1 MAHNHQFAL
10 RLYLECHNAVG
21 AVAFVRERMA
31 LVLEPR
37 FLFDAS
43 VGPATTKPIADHTA
57 DTTDHAAPAAAQKS
71 GAETADAT
79 SHPADAKA
87 PQPDATAAAAPA
99 ADPQAPSQQQGQA
112 AATTASQ
119 PSSVLFV
126 DTRVSGWKTLA
137 ASVGSDTKVVVI
149 DGSTDGIAQVT
160 KALEGLR
167 NVDRLD
173 FLTYGRPGQIEF
185 GAGTVD
191 AGGLMANA
199 GQIAAWRDHLADNA
213 QIQFWGCD
221 VGAGTTGNS
230 FVSDLHS
237 LTGVAVAASI
247 DATGAAAL
255 GGNWTLERTAGDVVP
270 SVPFSTQAVANFMT
284 VLDAP
289 VPTVTLSGLPSEILL
304 GGTFTATVSFD
315 NTAATGIGYGPYID
329 LFVPNNTLDKVTLNS
344 ANLLGHDLAISSVV
358 YSTSVAGHLGVLGA
372 LHPLLLDATGAPQFV
387 NAPPTAVEGG
397 RMYVLELPFG
407 SFTPDQSAANVT
419 LNFTI
424 DKTSVV
430 TNQHGGQLMTMGAIG
445 GFAYGADALNNP
457 SVDPG
462 LRGTAGNT
470 PTESTAANGG
480 VSASAS
486 VVLVKA
492 SAQVVTVPGEG
503 ETPTG
508 PDYPAHL
515 QITVTPAPATDGN
528 PITGTVSTITL
539 PDNVQYT
546 GGPITITGAPG
557 ATATFVPGSTAQGGS
572 VQVSIPAIEAPGPIV
587 LDIPIFVPETA
598 ANGTPVLDPATGNP
612 VPITFDAA
620 TYTNGVW
627 MPWAG
632 SADEGLP
639 YDVNGTLQTSASF
652 TARSLAVQVTA
663 FDTTSNSATNFRPG
677 DIVEFTTAFEIS
689 DYFNFNGLVMRSLL
703 DDGFTV
709 DPSVAPVLTLT
720 PAAGGPTTTINL
732 GAISG
737 ATATVNGQVVATTGS
752 NADWSFVRDNAGTGT
767 TTVDLTPSNAIAA
780 ALGTSRLDPGIT
792 GKLTVTARVLDKYTN
807 SHIDPFT
814 GVGGSITERDSV
826 HGSVSA
832 TATVV
837 TALGLPTTLPPSEIT
852 DNSSVDLVIPEGT
865 ARIFVAA
872 VNGVVVNSFQPGETY
887 NVQPGDTVTYAINYN
902 LVTGDYRSLTEAAFM
917 PLPIINV
924 ADPLA
929 NGSTVTAFVEDTGAT
944 TASPIPG
951 AGKYFLYN
959 PSPGMSVVSANVNAA
974 SNGITFD
981 LGHRDDTTNAAGQ
994 RATILFTFRVTTA
1007 PFADGL
1013 SLTAQGEASLTN
1025 ASGTGAP
1032 IIDLSGVTLNEP
1044 NLTQSAKTGIASLVD
1059 NGLGAKSATYTAE
1072 ITGAAGDP
1080 STVYVPAG
1088 SSGSP
1093 FVATHPEGPLTVG
1106 DLQDLNVAGADGSDT
1121 VRVII
1126 TVANTGA
1133 SSNGAFDVTV
1143 SSSLPAGYTIAD
1155 VSNIT
1160 ATRGGGLPV
1169 TLVPN
1174 AGHGTGTMVDLFT
1187 ANGVMLEDPAS
1198 SAETP
1203 HPTLYGTADIA
1214 HRNVLTISYD
1224 LKLKPDQAAGM
1235 VLTAVGNI
1243 VNYTNI
1249 FDGVAQGNGFVVNG
1263 VPVGGTAADLVN
1275 NATVT
1280 TTAPTM
1286 PKTFGPSDT
1295 PQNDNVDPTYPN
1307 ATVVVGNTRPVTITV
1322 TLPEGSLNNGSGH
1335 VLVTE
1340 QLPADEIFRNL
1351 VSIVPGPGVTLTGAG
1366 GATVSGST
1374 VTFDL
1379 GSQVRNTNAEA
1390 PGTVT
1395 ITYNAYFADGANT
1408 DGTTFTSTANLVY
1421 SGTPVAPAVVTFV
1434 QHDPM
1439 LNAALSDDAGGI
1451 AFTGKTITYTYTIA
1465 NNGLVQSQ
1473 TTESQLDV
1481 PTGLAYVPGTL
1492 QLVSQSGT
1500 PISSGSVDESNGAGG
1515 ILVVN
1520 PGTIAAGGVLTYRF
1534 QATVAPDLAAGTNLT
1549 IAAPASDSTG
1559 LSIALPQPPA
1569 TARTYHFSASDPL
1582 SVRTFTSALYISG
1595 EANGTTVVSA
1605 TAPVTSANVVIGDIT
1620 RLHGQTLLPEGTNTN
1635 VVLDFALPAGLSP
1648 FLADGTVKLA
1658 LISDLGHIT
1667 SSTLDPTGNTAGLQ
1681 VAQGTMAV
1689 DPTTFTPTY
1698 VLPASAIDSTSVPGH
1713 LRISLGTVTDNGVS
1727 PLPNYAVLE
1736 FNGVVTNVF
1745 ANQAGVVLS
1754 PTLVVASDAFTTAA
1768 SRVNETIVEP
1778 NVDMQK
1784 VVTAI
1789 DSGAGSVD
1797 YRVTLTNTGNATA
1810 YAVTVTDP
1818 LPTNV
1823 GSIVGLSSAGGATGL
1838 VVTPGGGNVFTATM
1852 TLAAGQS
1859 QVFTYTMVVA
1869 DPGAPVPATTVT
1881 ETFQS
1886 LNPTITAAFGS
1897 AVGPVGGASGARDG
1911 SSLPTVGGLND
1922 YWRQVTNS
1930 LGTASGQVWQALGDI
1945 VDTFDPVLHT
1955 ALGGVSV
1962 THTSAGPDG
1971 VFGTA
1976 DDLHQTVATGALGR
1990 WFFGLIPNGT
2000 FRITLPASGSAGL
2013 PASETLVFNAF
2024 GNLTTLPAQASATAG
2039 GNAVTGMNFAY
2050 ELPDTAPTLGNWAS
2064 GVQTIRP
2071 SESVYLTTT
2080 FAPTGGDVELDKLVS
2095 SGRGYSYEGVVLTVQ
2110 RYDGF
2115 GHATPNVADAFGGD
2129 AQLAFSGNNVLL
2141 NGAAIGTFIQ
2151 VGGTLS
2157 ITLGAGTGKS
2167 TVSGL
2172 LSHLTYSNATTG
2184 TVIPSITIGATVSDA
2199 NFNNV
2204 PLATGFTGRQGTGGV
2219 MTSAPVYS
2227 VFALA
2232 PGGQYQVTFI
2242 EPNNTPAAASA
2253 VALGTGRLDLSGGQ
2267 LQQVVVALTTGF
2279 TAGEDFL
2286 TFTND
2291 GTSMGNIAGSYDAA
2305 TGRLVLTSAGATATA
2320 QQWQNAAGAILY
2332 YNASDRPTTATRDV
2346 SYTFTTTTGPA
2357 PVGGVLGHI
2366 VVAASD
2372 DSPII
2377 DPSVAVSLAGAT
2389 EDGLNLPSGAVGT
2402 LVTTLAN
2409 ATNVADTDGANAH
2422 DGSAPGP
2429 TGIAIV
2435 GADTTRGN
2443 WWYSLDN
2450 GASWALFA
2458 GPSLPAMSGSRALH
2472 LVADGNTRI
2481 YFQPTVPNFN
2491 GALPIALSYRAWDR
2505 SDGVANGTLSAL
2517 PTDVPLGSGTLTD
2530 AAAYS
2535 SAVAQ
2540 IPQAVA
2546 AVNDAPVATGTAN
2559 LVEPEDTTS
2568 PAPATVASLFGANFS
2583 DAADQQ
2589 QSPSNP
2595 TGSVANALAGIAITG
2610 NATVPGS
2617 GTWRYSL
2624 DGGASWT
2631 AVAGGLSDS
2640 NALVLSA
2647 SARLEFLPAANFN
2660 GVPSL
2665 LTVRLIDSSDVIV
2678 TGTTTGAALAVT
2690 TQAIGGVDVTA
2701 NGGTTAVSAAR
2712 VPLSVVVTAV
2722 NDAPVASGATSLP
2735 ANPEDTTSP
2744 NQTTVLNLFGANF
2757 SDVADQQRSLLNP
2770 TGSVANT
2777 LAGVAITGNLTPA
2790 GEGVWRYSTDG
2801 GATWVALPRDLS
2813 ATNALVLSAAV
2824 RLEFLPAP
2832 DFNGAPLALTARLI
2846 DSSDVVVTG
2855 TTTGADLAATTQAIA
2870 GVDVSG
2876 ANSGGTTAVSAGA
2889 VVLSTTVTPV
2899 NDAPTAAGDATL
2911 RASVV
2916 GLPPRSQSVVDLF
2929 AASFGDTVDLQRT
2942 VLNPTGSISDV
2953 LAGVVVVGNTTPA
2966 SQGEWRYSQDGGAT
2980 WTAISTGVSD
2990 TAGLAL
2996 GGNVQLAFFAAPGFV
3011 GFPTPLSVRLIDSSH
3026 DVPVTGSL
3034 SGQDFTGTTLAVG
3047 GVDVS
3052 GAHNGGITAISADA
3066 VLLRT
3071 IVLPT
3076 GPYSLPF
3083 VEPNNTPAAGHAV
3096 FLPGATPS
3104 GPLDQVVLQL
3114 GGGFTAGEDVLR
3126 FANDGTTMGNIVA
3139 AYDAASGRLVLSSAG
3154 GTASPTEWSNALA
3167 AVNYV
3172 NTSDQPHTV
3181 ARSVTYTFF
3190 SSGGGTTTL
3199 AAGEL
3204 TVTAANDAP
3213 ILDRTVEVSL
3223 ANSTEDVVG
3232 PPQGAVGT
3240 LVTALANGSNV
3251 SDLDGA
3257 NAHDGSAPGPTG
3269 IAVVEADTTR
3279 GNWWYSTDNG
3289 ASWTRFAGP
3298 DLTAISA
3305 GNALHLVADANTRIY
3320 FQPTVADF
3328 NGALPI
3334 ALSYRAWDRSDG
3346 VANGALSA
3354 LPSTPPLSTG
3364 INTASSAYSIAM
3376 NRVGLV
3382 VVAVNDA
3389 PVASGTASLGVE
3401 PEDTTSPVQGTVLGL
3416 FRGNFSDVA
3425 DQQQS
3430 PSNPF
3435 GSNANALAGIAIV
3448 GNATPTTQGVWRY
3461 STDNGATWTTI
3472 SADVSAS
3479 NALVLSQLVRLE
3491 FVPTANFNGIPAPLT
3506 VRLIDSSIDVPL
3518 VSGVTGRDLVA
3529 TSRVIAGV
3537 DVSGSNSGGRTA
3549 VSAADVPLLIQV
3561 SPVNDAPTAAG
3572 SATLESGTQGR
3583 TPPYASVYDLFA
3595 KTFGDTVDQ
3604 QRSTS
3609 NPFGSVAN
3617 SFAGIVVVG
3626 NATPA
3631 SEGTWR
3637 YSTDGGATWTPV
3649 PTSVSDAKG
3658 LLLGSNVQLAF
3669 FPSGSFVGSPTPL
3682 VVRLIDSS
3690 SDVPVTGTLTGAA
3703 IAGSTLAIAGVDVDG
3718 THRGGITAV
3727 SADTVPL
3734 NTFVNL
3740 APSPP
3745 TPPTPPN
3752 PTPNPWTPPSSFFD
3766 DPRMLNGFLVG
3777 GNVYRVML
3785 ATQPGTINVSA
3796 DIFYGSVSPREL
3808 SFEASSIGGGPL
3820 PPWLSFDSILLR
3832 FTGTPPESAVG
3843 TLDLRITARDRSGR
3857 EAAAEVHVIITEPPR
3872 DILRFL
3878 RPIEGLNPIVV
3889 PPAEPV
3895 PAPAA
3900 APDSAPAP
3908 RSPDGAPTAP
3918 PSNEGAPPDRPAPDG
3933 AAVPGETR
3941 QGAWLLPPAEESLA
3955 YGLTAQIREQS
3966 VAGKV
3971 ARARALL
3978 NALM

>member
-1 MAHNHQFAL
+1 MYAAAKLHVPNTIVHSRTIRNFECGNISDAIAPL
-10 RLYLECHNAVG
+10 AYLHFSE
-21 AVAFVRERMA
+21 RELMA

-43 VGPATTKPIADHTA
+43 VGPATTKPLTDNARDTADHTTPAAQTSAEATA
-57 DTTDHAAPAAAQKS
+57 DTTTHAAEAKTAPPAAVSGTPTPAERQTPGQPQDAQ
-71 GAETADAT
+71 
-79 SHPADAKA
+79 
-87 PQPDATAAAAPA
+87 
-99 ADPQAPSQQQGQA
+99 PS
-112 AATTASQ
+112 TTATQ

-137 ASVGSDTKVVVI
+137 ASVGTDTKVVVI

-173 FLTYGRPGQIEF
+173 FLTYGQPGQIEL
-185 GAGTVD
+185 GAGVVD
-191 AGGLMANA
+191 TGSLQANA
-199 GQIAAWRDHLADNA
+199 GQIAAWRDHLSDNA

-221 VGAGTTGNS
+221 VGAGSTGNS
-230 FVSDLHS
+230 FVSDLHA

-247 DATGAAAL
+247 DTTGAAAL
-255 GGNWTLERTAGDVVP
+255 GGNWTLERTAGDATP
-270 SVPFSTQAVANFMT
+270 SIPFSTAAVANFMT

-304 GGTFTATVSFD
+304 GGTFSATVTFD
-315 NTAATGIGYGPYID
+315 NTAITGIGYGPYID
-329 LFVPNNTLDKVTLNS
+329 LFVPNNTLDKVTLEL

-397 RMYVLELPFG
+397 RMYVLQLPFG

-430 TNQHGGQLMTMGAIG
+430 TNQHAGQLMTMGALG

-462 LRGTAGNT
+462 IRGTAGNT
-470 PTESTAANGG
+470 PTESTPANGG
-480 VSASAS
+480 VSVSAS
-486 VVLVKA
+486 VVLAKA
-492 SAQVVTVPGEG
+492 AAQVITTPGEG

-515 QITVTPAPATDGN
+515 QITITPAPATDGN

-539 PDNVQYT
+539 PDTVQYT
-546 GGPITITGAPG
+546 GGPITITGASG
-557 ATATFVPGSTAQGGS
+557 ATATFVPGSAAQGGS
-572 VQVSIPAIEAPGPIV
+572 VQVSIPNFEAPGPIV

-598 ANGTPVLDPATGNP
+598 ANGSPILDPDTGAP
-612 VPITFDAA
+612 VQITFAA
-620 TYTNGVW
+620 ASFDNGTW

-639 YDVNGTLQTSASF
+639 YQVSGTLSATASF
-652 TARSLAVQVTA
+652 TARSLAVQVSA

-677 DIVEFTTAFEIS
+677 DTVVFTTKFEIS
-689 DYFNFNGLVMRSLL
+689 DYFNFNNLLMQSLL
-703 DDGFTV
+703 DDGFTI
-709 DPSVAPVLTLT
+709 DPTVAPVLTLT
-720 PAAGGPTTTINL
+720 PAAGGATTTISL

-737 ATATVNGQVVATTGS
+737 STTTVNGQLVATSGS
-752 NADWSFVRDNAGTGT
+752 NADWSFVRDNAGTGA
-767 TTVDLTPSNAIAA
+767 TTVNLTPSAAIAA
-780 ALGTSRLDPGIT
+780 ALGSSRLEPGIT
-792 GKLTVTARVLDKYTN
+792 GTLTVSAHVLDKYTN

-814 GVGGSITERDSV
+814 GTGGSITERDSV
-826 HGSVSA
+826 TGSVSA

-852 DNSSVDLVIPEGT
+852 DNSNVDLVIPEGS

-872 VNGVVVNSFQPGETY
+872 INGVVVNSFQPGETF
-887 NVQPGDTVTYAINYN
+887 NVQPGDTITYAITYN
-902 LVTGDYRSLTEAAFM
+902 LVTGDYRSLSEAAFM

-929 NGSTVTAFVEDTGAT
+929 NGSSVTAFVEDTAAT
-944 TASPIPG
+944 TANPLPG

-959 PSPGMSVVSANVNAA
+959 PSPGMSVASANVNAA

-994 RATILFTFRVTTA
+994 RATVLFSFVVTTA

-1032 IIDLSGVTLNEP
+1032 IIDLSGITLNEP
-1044 NLTQSAKTGIASLVD
+1044 NLTQSARTGIASLVD
-1059 NGLGAKSATYTAE
+1059 NGLGAKSASYTAE
-1072 ITGAAGDP
+1072 LTGAAGDP

-1093 FVATHPEGPLTVG
+1093 FVANDPGGPRTVG

-1133 SSNGAFDVTV
+1133 SSAGAYDVTV
-1143 SSSLPAGYTIAD
+1143 SSALPTGYTIAD

-1169 TLVPN
+1169 TLEAN
-1174 AGHGTGTMVDLFT
+1174 AAYGTGTMAGLFT
-1187 ANGVMLEDPAS
+1187 TNGVMLEDPS
-1198 SAETP
+1198 STAETP
-1203 HPTLYGTADIA
+1203 HPTLYGVADIA

-1224 LKLKPDQAAGM
+1224 LKLKPDQSAGT

-1263 VPVGGTAADLVN
+1263 VPVGGSAADLVN

-1295 PQNDNVDPTYPN
+1295 PQNDNVDPSYPN

-1340 QLPADEIFRNL
+1340 LLPPNEIFRNL
-1351 VSIVPGPGVTLTGAG
+1351 VSITPGPGVTLTGAG

-1379 GSQVRNTNAEA
+1379 GSQVRNSNADA

-1395 ITYNAYFADGANT
+1395 ITYNAYFADGSNT

-1421 SGTPVAPAVVTFV
+1421 SGAPVAPAVVTFV

-1473 TTESQLDV
+1473 TTESELDI

-1515 ILVVN
+1515 ILVVH

-1534 QATVAPDLAAGTNLT
+1534 QATVAADLAAGTDLT
-1549 IAAPASDSTG
+1549 VAAPASDSTG

-1569 TARTYHFSASDPL
+1569 AAREYHFSVSDPL
-1582 SVRTFTSALYISG
+1582 RVRTFTSALYISG

-1605 TAPVTSANVVIGDIT
+1605 AAPVTDANVVIGDIT
-1620 RLHGQTLLPEGTNTN
+1620 RLHGQALLPEGTNTN
-1635 VVLDFALPAGLSP
+1635 VVLDFTLPAGLSP
-1648 FLADGTVKLA
+1648 FLSDGTVKLA

-1667 SSTLDPTGNTAGLQ
+1667 SSTLDPAGNTAGLQ
-1681 VAQGTMAV
+1681 VAQGTTAI

-1698 VLPASAIDSTSVPGH
+1698 ILPASAINSTSVPGH

-1736 FNGVVTNVF
+1736 FNGVVVNTL

-1797 YRVTLTNTGNATA
+1797 YRITLTNTGNATA
-1810 YAVTVTDP
+1810 YAVTVSDP

-1823 GSIVGLSSAGGATGL
+1823 GSIVGLASTGGATGL

-1886 LNPTITAAFGS
+1886 LNPTITSAFGS
-1897 AVGPVGGASGARDG
+1897 TVGPVGSGSGARDG

-1930 LGTASGQVWQALGDI
+1930 LATASGQVWQALGDTPE
-1945 VDTFDPVLHT
+1945 TFDPVLHT
-1955 ALGGVSV
+1955 ALGGITV

-2000 FRITLPASGSAGL
+2000 FRITLPPSGSAGL

-2024 GNLTTLPAQASATAG
+2024 GTLTTLPAQASATAG
-2039 GNAVTGMNFAY
+2039 GNVVAGMNFAY
-2050 ELPDTAPTLGNWAS
+2050 ELPDTAPTVANWAT
-2064 GVQTIRP
+2064 GVQGILP
-2071 SESVYLTTT
+2071 SEVVYLTTT
-2080 FAPTGGDVELDKLVS
+2080 FAPTGGDVELDKLVG

-2110 RYDGF
+2110 RYDGS
-2115 GHATPNVADAFGGD
+2115 GNATPNAADVFGGD
-2129 AQLAFSGNNVLL
+2129 LQLVFSGNNVVL
-2141 NGAAIGTFIQ
+2141 NGAAIGTFLQ

-2167 TVSGL
+2167 TVNGVL
-2172 LSHLTYSNATTG
+2172 THLTYSNPTTG
-2184 TVIPSITIGATVSDA
+2184 TVVPSITIGATISDA

-2204 PLATGFTGRQGTGGV
+2204 ALATGFTGRQGTGGV

-2267 LQQVVVALTTGF
+2267 LEQVVVALTTGF
-2279 TAGEDFL
+2279 VAGEDFL
-2286 TFTND
+2286 TFSND

-2305 TGRLVLTSAGATATA
+2305 TGRMVLTSAGATATA

-2346 SYTFTTTTGPA
+2346 FYAFTVTTGST
-2357 PVGGVLGHI
+2357 PVGGVLGRI

-2372 DSPII
+2372 DSPIL
-2377 DPSVAVSLAGAT
+2377 DPSVPVTLAGAT

-2402 LVTTLAN
+2402 LVTALAN
-2409 ATNVADTDGANAH
+2409 AANVADTDGANAH

-2458 GPSLPAMSGSRALH
+2458 GPSLPAMSTGHALH
-2472 LVADGNTRI
+2472 LVADANTRI

-2491 GALPIALSYRAWDR
+2491 GALPVALSYRAWDR
-2505 SDGVANGTLSAL
+2505 SDGVTNGTLSAL
-2517 PTDVPLGSGTLTD
+2517 PPGPLGSGTLTD

-2546 AVNDAPVATGTAN
+2546 AVNDAPVTTGTAG
-2559 LVEPEDTTS
+2559 LVEPEDTIS
-2568 PAPATVASLFGANFS
+2568 PTPATVANLFGGNFS
-2583 DAADQQ
+2583 DTADQQ
-2589 QSPSNP
+2589 QSAQNP
-2595 TGSVANALAGIAITG
+2595 TGSVANVLAGIAITG

-2624 DGGASWT
+2624 DGGATWT
-2631 AVAGGLSDS
+2631 AVASGLSDS

-2647 SARLEFLPAANFN
+2647 SARLEFLPAPNFN
-2660 GVPSL
+2660 GVPSV
-2665 LTVRLIDSSDVIV
+2665 LTVRLIDSSDVVV
-2678 TGTTTGAALAVT
+2678 TGTTTGANLAAT
-2690 TQAIGGVDVTA
+2690 TQAIGGVDVTV
-2701 NGGTTAVSAAR
+2701 NGGTTAVSADR

-2722 NDAPVASGATSLP
+2722 NDAPVASGTTSLP
-2735 ANPEDTTSP
+2735 AGLEDTTSP
-2744 NQTTVLNLFGANF
+2744 PQTTVLSLFGANF
-2757 SDVADQQRSLLNP
+2757 SDAADQQQGPLNP

-2801 GATWVALPRDLS
+2801 GASWVALPQNLS
-2813 ATNALVLSAAV
+2813 ATNALVLSASV

-2832 DFNGAPLALTARLI
+2832 NFNGAPLALTARLI
-2846 DSSDVVVTG
+2846 DSSDEIVTG

-2876 ANSGGTTAVSAGA
+2876 ANSGGTTAVSAGS

-2916 GLPPRSQSVVDLF
+2916 GSPPFSQSVVELF
-2929 AASFGDTVDLQRT
+2929 SPSFGDAVDLQRT
-2942 VLNPTGSISDV
+2942 ALNPTGSISDV
-2953 LAGVVVVGNTTPA
+2953 LAGVVVVGNATPA

-2996 GGNVQLAFFAAPGFV
+2996 GGNVRLAFFAAPGFI

-3026 DVPVTGSL
+3026 DVPVSGSL
-3034 SGQDFTGTTLAVG
+3034 TGQDFTGTTLAVG
-3047 GVDVS
+3047 NVDVS

-3066 VLLRT
+3066 VPLRT
-3071 IVLPT
+3071 VILPT

-3083 VEPNNTPAAGHAV
+3083 IEPNNTPAAGRAV

-3126 FANDGTTMGNIVA
+3126 FTNDGTTMGNIVA

-3154 GTASPTEWSNALA
+3154 GTASPTEWNNALA
-3167 AVNYV
+3167 AISYV
-3172 NTSDQPHTV
+3172 NISDQPHTV

-3213 ILDRTVEVSL
+3213 ILDPTVDVAL
-3223 ANSTEDVVG
+3223 ANSTEDVVAA
-3232 PPQGAVGT
+3232 PSGAVGT
-3240 LVTALANGSNV
+3240 LVSALVNAGNV
-3251 SDLDGA
+3251 SDHDGA

-3269 IAVVEADTTR
+3269 MAVVEADTTR

-3298 DLTAISA
+3298 DLAAISA
-3305 GNALHLVADANTRIY
+3305 GNALHLVADVNTRIY
-3320 FQPTVADF
+3320 FQPTVPDF
-3328 NGALPI
+3328 NGAVPV
-3334 ALSYRAWDRSDG
+3334 ALAYRAWDRSDG

-3354 LPSTPPLSTG
+3354 LPTSPPLSTG
-3364 INTASSAYSIAM
+3364 TNTASSAYSIAEA
-3376 NRVGLV
+3376 RVGLV
-3382 VVAVNDA
+3382 IVPVNDA
-3389 PVASGTASLGVE
+3389 PVASGVAVITE
-3401 PEDTTSPVQGTVLGL
+3401 PEDTTTPSASTVGSL
-3416 FRGNFSDVA
+3416 FAATFSDAA
-3425 DQQQS
+3425 DQQRS
-3430 PSNPF
+3430 PSNPL
-3435 GSNANALAGIAIV
+3435 GSSANVLAAVAIV
-3448 GNATPTTQGVWRY
+3448 DNSTP
-3461 STDNGATWTTI
+3461 
-3472 SADVSAS
+3472 
-3479 NALVLSQLVRLE
+3479 
-3491 FVPTANFNGIPAPLT
+3491 
-3506 VRLIDSSIDVPL
+3506 SSM
-3518 VSGVTGRDLVA
+3518 
-3529 TSRVIAGV
+3529 
-3537 DVSGSNSGGRTA
+3537 
-3549 VSAADVPLLIQV
+3549 
-3561 SPVNDAPTAAG
+3561 
-3572 SATLESGTQGR
+3572 
-3583 TPPYASVYDLFA
+3583 
-3595 KTFGDTVDQ
+3595 
-3604 QRSTS
+3604 
-3609 NPFGSVAN
+3609 
-3617 SFAGIVVVG
+3617 
-3626 NATPA
+3626 
-3631 SEGTWR
+3631 GTWR
-3637 YSTDGGATWTPV
+3637 YSTDGGATWNTVAANLSDSNALVLSRTVRLEFV
-3649 PTSVSDAKG
+3649 PTPDYNG
-3658 LLLGSNVQLAF
+3658 T
-3669 FPSGSFVGSPTPL
+3669 PSGLT
-3682 VVRLIDSS
+3682 VRLIDSS
-3690 SDVPVTGTLTGAA
+3690 NVVVTGTTTGMNLLLTRQ
-3703 IAGSTLAIAGVDVDG
+3703 AIAGVDVTVNGG
-3718 THRGGITAV
+3718 TTAV

-3734 NTFVNL
+3734 SVIVTPVND
-3740 APSPP
+3740 APIASGVTSLPANLEDTTDPSQSTVLGLFEGTSRIRP
-3745 TPPTPPN
+3745 T
-3752 PTPNPWTPPSSFFD
+3752 SSAACSI
-3766 DPRMLNGFLVG
+3766 RRG
-3777 GNVYRVML
+3777 RWR
-3785 ATQPGTINVSA
+3785 TCWR
-3796 DIFYGSVSPREL
+3796 GS
-3808 SFEASSIGGGPL
+3808 
-3820 PPWLSFDSILLR
+3820 
-3832 FTGTPPESAVG
+3832 
-3843 TLDLRITARDRSGR
+3843 
-3857 EAAAEVHVIITEPPR
+3857 
-3872 DILRFL
+3872 
-3878 RPIEGLNPIVV
+3878 
-3889 PPAEPV
+3889 
-3895 PAPAA
+3895 
-3900 APDSAPAP
+3900 
-3908 RSPDGAPTAP
+3908 RSPAM
-3918 PSNEGAPPDRPAPDG
+3918 R
-3933 AAVPGETR
+3933 R
-3941 QGAWLLPPAEESLA
+3941 C
-3955 YGLTAQIREQS
+3955 
-3966 VAGKV
+3966 
-3971 ARARALL
+3971 RARGHGATHWM
-3978 NALM
+3978 AARPGRRWRAACRTAMRWCCRRRRGWSSCRRRTSTAYRRY